1 MKNLRVY
8 KHMPEWSAATLP
20 RGFRR
25 KHNTKEGTWAQL
37 TVYAGALRFTLLSAE
52 GEELSAHIID
62 VAAGPQ
68 LIEPGVWHRV
78 EPLDNEL
85 RCQLVFLCEPDRY
98 IEKKYGLSAPH
109 SEVRRLL
116 PELEAAQ
123 GKTVL
128 DLGSGRGRNSFF
140 LAERGFA
147 VTAVDHSETAIETLR
162 TIQKAEG
169 LEVAAHV
176 YDINRATLGDVLVDG
191 AVDHIVST
199 VVFQF
204 LEKARVQAIIADMKA
219 RTRSG
224 GLHLLVA
231 PLSTM
236 EVPCPLTFPTL
247 FEQDELRDHYRDW
260 ELIRYEESLGEF
272 HKRDEDGERYKA
284 LFATIVARKP

>member
-1 MKNLRVY
+1 MKNLRIY
-8 KHMPEWSAATLP
+8 KRMPEWSAATLP

-37 TVYAGALRFTLLSAE
+37 TVYAGTLRFTHLNAA
-52 GEELSAHIID
+52 GDELSSHIID
-62 VAAGPQ
+62 AAAGSQ
-68 LIEPGVWHRV
+68 RIEPGVWHRV
-78 EPLDNEL
+78 EPLDDEL

-116 PELEAAQ
+116 PEIEAAQ

-147 VTAVDHSETAIETLR
+147 VTAVDRSETAIETLQS
-162 TIQKAEG
+162 IQSAEG
-169 LEVAAHV
+169 LEVTSHI
-176 YDINRATLGDVLVDG
+176 YDINRAALRDVLGDG
-191 AVDHIVST
+191 GVDHIVST

-204 LEKARVQAIIADMKA
+204 LERARVQAIIADMKA

-224 GLHLLVA
+224 GLHLIVA
-231 PLSTM
+231 PLST
-236 EVPCPLTFPTL
+236 EEFPSPLTFPTL
-247 FEQDELRDHYRDW
+247 FEHDELRDHYRDW

-284 LFATIVARKP
+284 LFATLVARKP

>member
-1 MKNLRVY
+1 MKNLRIY
-8 KHMPEWSAATLP
+8 KRMPEWSAATLP

-37 TVYAGALRFTLLSAE
+37 TVHAGTLRFTHLNAE
-52 GEELSAHIID
+52 GEALSSHIID
-62 VAAGPQ
+62 AAAGPQ

-78 EPLDNEL
+78 EPVDDEL

-98 IEKKYGLSAPH
+98 LEKKYGLSAPH

-116 PELEAAQ
+116 PEIETAQ

-147 VTAVDHSETAIETLR
+147 VTAVDRSETAIETLQS
-162 TIQKAEG
+162 IQSAEG
-169 LEVAAHV
+169 LEVTSHI
-176 YDINRATLGDVLVDG
+176 YDINRAALRDVLGDG
-191 AVDHIVST
+191 GVDHIVST

-204 LEKARVQAIIADMKA
+204 LERARVQAIIADMKA

-224 GLHLLVA
+224 GLHLIVA
-231 PLSTM
+231 PLSTA
-236 EVPCPLTFPTL
+236 EFPCPIPFPTL
-247 FEQDELRDHYRDW
+247 FEQDELRDYYRDW
-260 ELIRYEESLGEF
+260 EIIGYEESLGEF
-272 HKRDEDGERYKA
+272 HKRDECGERYKA
-284 LFATIVARKP
+284 LFATLVARKP